1 MAPLTFA
8 LPKGRL
14 LDPALQLLSSM
25 GIRGLEVDTRRLL
38 LTDAERDLR
47 FIFLKPADIPTYV
60 EYGAADLGIVGKDIL
75 AEQQPDVYEPIDLG
89 FGFCRLVVA
98 EPRELWERDDP
109 TKWSW
114 VRVATKYPAL
124 TEHYFS
130 DRGIQV
136 EMIHLD
142 GSIELAPLVGLAERI
157 VDLVQSGETLRANG
171 LVEVAEIMTSTAR
184 LIVNRDSLKTAPARV
199 NALIGSMRG
208 GAGVI
213 RRQPRHLGAGRG
225 PIATVR
231 RRGRADVILVE
242 EIVAGVRVKE
252 RHGAPRVL
260 TLRSGRPLRR
270 RLAVTAGDGAAGG
283 RGGGHHHARSVYRGR
298 IRRFHRRAR
307 HVLAH
312 DGCPGLSSA
321 RKSAAGARGP
331 RPRQGDAYPSTVL
344 MTVIPARVAGV
355 KEIVLVSP
363 PSPDKSLNPAV
374 LAAARVAGVTEAYR
388 IGGAQAVAALAYGT
402 ETIRRVDKIVGP
414 GNIYVALAKGRVFGD
429 VGIDMIAGPS
439 EVMVVADASADPG
452 WAADLLAQAEHDPMA
467 RAVLLTPSR
476 ALIDAVAAAA
486 ERQLAALP
494 RREIAEAALRAH
506 GALVLTRSLEE
517 AVEVANLLAP
527 EHLELQVA
535 DPDGLLAQVRNA
547 GAVFLGRYTPEVVG
561 DYVAG
566 PNHVLP
572 TGVTARFASALG
584 TEDFVKRL
592 SVIQYAPA
600 GLRDAGPHLAEL
612 ARVEGLDG
620 HGAAAAIR
628 IESTGDHR

>member
-1 MAPLTFA
+1 M
-8 LPKGRL
+8 
-14 LDPALQLLSSM
+14 
-25 GIRGLEVDTRRLL
+25 IRRLDTATL
-38 LTDAERDLR
+38 GVPGVARMLDRPPAAVD
-47 FIFLKPADIPTYV
+47 ADI
-60 EYGAADLGIVGKDIL
+60 
-75 AEQQPDVYEPIDLG
+75 
-89 FGFCRLVVA
+89 
-98 EPRELWERDDP
+98 
-109 TKWSW
+109 
-114 VRVATKYPAL
+114 
-124 TEHYFS
+124 H
-130 DRGIQV
+130 
-136 EMIHLD
+136 
-142 GSIELAPLVGLAERI
+142 
-157 VDLVQSGETLRANG
+157 
-171 LVEVAEIMTSTAR
+171 
-184 LIVNRDSLKTAPARV
+184 
-199 NALIGSMRG
+199 
-208 GAGVI
+208 
-213 RRQPRHLGAGRG
+213 RR
-225 PIATVR
+225 
-231 RRGRADVILVE
+231 VE
-242 EIVAGVRVKE
+242 EIVSGVRDKGDAALLEFTE
-252 RHGAPRVL
+252 RFDRVAL
-260 TLRSGRPLRR
+260 TPGE
-270 RLAVTAGDGAAGG
+270 LAVTAGEMEAAEGAVGAATI
-283 RGGGHHHARSVYRGR
+283 RALRYAADR
-298 IRRFHRRAR
+298 IERFHRESAPRSWRMTDALGSRLGQEVRPLDRVAVYVPGGRA
-307 HVLAH
+307 
-312 DGCPGLSSA
+312 
-321 RKSAAGARGP
+321 
-331 RPRQGDAYPSTVL
+331 AYPSTVL

-414 GNIYVALAKGRVFGD
+414 GNIYVALAKSRVFGD

-439 EVMVVADASADPG
+439 EVMVVADVSADPE
-452 WAADLLAQAEHDPMA
+452 WVAADLLAQAEHDPMA

-535 DPDGLLAQVRNA
+535 DPDALLAQVRNA

-572 TGVTARFASALG
+572 TGGTARFASALC

-600 GLRDAGPHLAEL
+600 GLRDAGPHVAEL

>member
-1 MAPLTFA
+1 
-8 LPKGRL
+8 
-14 LDPALQLLSSM
+14 
-25 GIRGLEVDTRRLL
+25 
-38 LTDAERDLR
+38 
-47 FIFLKPADIPTYV
+47 
-60 EYGAADLGIVGKDIL
+60 
-75 AEQQPDVYEPIDLG
+75 
-89 FGFCRLVVA
+89 
-98 EPRELWERDDP
+98 
-109 TKWSW
+109 
-114 VRVATKYPAL
+114 
-124 TEHYFS
+124 
-130 DRGIQV
+130 
-136 EMIHLD
+136 
-142 GSIELAPLVGLAERI
+142 
-157 VDLVQSGETLRANG
+157 
-171 LVEVAEIMTSTAR
+171 
-184 LIVNRDSLKTAPARV
+184 
-199 NALIGSMRG
+199 
-208 GAGVI
+208 VI
-213 RRQPRHLGAGRG
+213 RRLDTATLGAPGVARMLDR
-225 PIATVR
+225 PPAAVDADIHR
-231 RRGRADVILVE
+231 RVE
-242 EIVAGVRVKE
+242 EIVSGVRDKGDAALLEFTE
-252 RHGAPRVL
+252 RFDRVAL
-260 TLRSGRPLRR
+260 TPGE
-270 RLAVTAGDGAAGG
+270 LAVTAGEMEAAEGAVGAATM
-283 RGGGHHHARSVYRGR
+283 RALRYAADR
-298 IRRFHRRAR
+298 IERFHREIAPRSWRMTDALGSRLGQEVRPLDRVAVYVPGGRA
-307 HVLAH
+307 
-312 DGCPGLSSA
+312 
-321 RKSAAGARGP
+321 
-331 RPRQGDAYPSTVL
+331 AYPSTVL

-414 GNIYVALAKGRVFGD
+414 GNIYVALAKSRVFGD

-439 EVMVVADASADPG
+439 EVMVVADVSADPE
-452 WAADLLAQAEHDPMA
+452 WVAADLLAQAEHDPMA

-476 ALIDAVAAAA
+476 ALIDAVATAA

-535 DPDGLLAQVRNA
+535 DPDALLARVRNA

-572 TGVTARFASALG
+572 TGGTARFASALG

-600 GLRDAGPHLAEL
+600 GLRDAGPHVAEL

>member
-1 MAPLTFA
+1 M
-8 LPKGRL
+8 
-14 LDPALQLLSSM
+14 
-25 GIRGLEVDTRRLL
+25 IRRLDTATL
-38 LTDAERDLR
+38 GAPGVARMLDRPPAAVD
-47 FIFLKPADIPTYV
+47 ADI
-60 EYGAADLGIVGKDIL
+60 
-75 AEQQPDVYEPIDLG
+75 
-89 FGFCRLVVA
+89 
-98 EPRELWERDDP
+98 
-109 TKWSW
+109 
-114 VRVATKYPAL
+114 
-124 TEHYFS
+124 H
-130 DRGIQV
+130 
-136 EMIHLD
+136 
-142 GSIELAPLVGLAERI
+142 
-157 VDLVQSGETLRANG
+157 
-171 LVEVAEIMTSTAR
+171 
-184 LIVNRDSLKTAPARV
+184 
-199 NALIGSMRG
+199 
-208 GAGVI
+208 
-213 RRQPRHLGAGRG
+213 RR
-225 PIATVR
+225 
-231 RRGRADVILVE
+231 VE
-242 EIVAGVRVKE
+242 EIVAGVRDKGDAALLEFTE
-252 RHGAPRVL
+252 RFDRVVL
-260 TLRSGRPLRR
+260 TPGE
-270 RLAVTAGDGAAGG
+270 LAVTAGEMEAAEGAVGAATM
-283 RGGGHHHARSVYRGR
+283 RALRYAADR
-298 IRRFHRRAR
+298 IERFHRESAPRSWRMTDALGSRLGQEVRPLDRVAVYVPGGRA
-307 HVLAH
+307 
-312 DGCPGLSSA
+312 
-321 RKSAAGARGP
+321 
-331 RPRQGDAYPSTVL
+331 AYPSTVL

-414 GNIYVALAKGRVFGD
+414 GNIYVALAKSRVFGD

-452 WAADLLAQAEHDPMA
+452 WVAADLLAQAEHDPMA

-535 DPDGLLAQVRNA
+535 DPDALLAQVRNA

-572 TGVTARFASALG
+572 TGGTARFTSALG

>member
-1 MAPLTFA
+1 
-8 LPKGRL
+8 
-14 LDPALQLLSSM
+14 
-25 GIRGLEVDTRRLL
+25 
-38 LTDAERDLR
+38 
-47 FIFLKPADIPTYV
+47 
-60 EYGAADLGIVGKDIL
+60 
-75 AEQQPDVYEPIDLG
+75 
-89 FGFCRLVVA
+89 
-98 EPRELWERDDP
+98 
-109 TKWSW
+109 
-114 VRVATKYPAL
+114 
-124 TEHYFS
+124 
-130 DRGIQV
+130 
-136 EMIHLD
+136 
-142 GSIELAPLVGLAERI
+142 
-157 VDLVQSGETLRANG
+157 
-171 LVEVAEIMTSTAR
+171 
-184 LIVNRDSLKTAPARV
+184 
-199 NALIGSMRG
+199 
-208 GAGVI
+208 VI
-213 RRQPRHLGAGRG
+213 RRLDTATLGAPGVARMLDR
-225 PIATVR
+225 PPAAVDADIHR
-231 RRGRADVILVE
+231 RVE
-242 EIVAGVRVKE
+242 EIVATVRDKGEAALLEFTE
-252 RHGAPRVL
+252 RFDRVVL
-260 TLRSGRPLRR
+260 TPGE
-270 RLAVTAGDGAAGG
+270 LAVTAGEMEAAEGAVGAATM
-283 RGGGHHHARSVYRGR
+283 RALRYAADR
-298 IRRFHRRAR
+298 IERFHRESAPRSWRMTDALGSRLGQEVRPLDRVAVYVPGGRA
-307 HVLAH
+307 
-312 DGCPGLSSA
+312 
-321 RKSAAGARGP
+321 
-331 RPRQGDAYPSTVL
+331 AYPSTVL

-414 GNIYVALAKGRVFGD
+414 GNIYVALAKSRVFGD

-439 EVMVVADASADPG
+439 EVMVVADVSADPE
-452 WAADLLAQAEHDPMA
+452 WVAADLLAQAEHDPMA

-494 RREIAEAALRAH
+494 RREIAEASLRAH

-535 DPDGLLAQVRNA
+535 DPDALLAQVRNA

-572 TGVTARFASALG
+572 TGGTARFASALG

-600 GLRDAGPHLAEL
+600 GLRDAGPHVAEL